1 MSDTKD
7 STSDPMP
14 APSSVPDKTAEQTSD
29 KMAGLR
35 NAKKRKAQEDRDAL
49 SELRKQ
55 VSNIAD
61 SMSNKPEVV
70 TRPQKEETS
79 SPSMSTEFFR
89 TAVVGMLGLGVFYFN
104 NVWGKRAKLVD
115 TTPTQSANIVAAP
128 TQSANTPAPTQSANT
143 PAPATQSANTALPVP
158 LSPVVPKASPTHFID
173 LKPKRKIGASG
184 LLE

>member
-7 STSDPMP
+7 SRSDPMSAP
-14 APSSVPDKTAEQTSD
+14 SSGPSSVPEQTSD

-104 NVWGKRAKLVD
+104 NVWGKRSK
-115 TTPTQSANIVAAP
+115 
-128 TQSANTPAPTQSANT
+128 
-143 PAPATQSANTALPVP
+143 
-158 LSPVVPKASPTHFID
+158 
-173 LKPKRKIGASG
+173 
-184 LLE
+184 

>member
-7 STSDPMP
+7 SRSDPMS
-14 APSSVPDKTAEQTSD
+14 APSSVPEQTSD

-70 TRPQKEETS
+70 TRPQKEEAS

-104 NVWGKRAKLVD
+104 NVWGKRAKLA
-115 TTPTQSANIVAAP
+115 TVA
-128 TQSANTPAPTQSANT
+128 APTQSANT
-143 PAPATQSANTALPVP
+143 PAPATQSANTAPPVAPVP

>member
-14 APSSVPDKTAEQTSD
+14 APSSGSSSLPDKAAEQTSD

-35 NAKKRKAQEDRDAL
+35 QAKKRKAQEDRDAL

-115 TTPTQSANIVAAP
+115 TTPTQG
-128 TQSANTPAPTQSANT
+128 ANTPAPTV
-143 PAPATQSANTALPVP
+143 PATQSANTAPPVAHVP

>member
-35 NAKKRKAQEDRDAL
+35 QAKKRKAQEDRDAL

-115 TTPTQSANIVAAP
+115 TTPTQSAN
-128 TQSANTPAPTQSANT
+128 TQSANTVAANT
-143 PAPATQSANTALPVP
+143 PAHAPAPATQSANTALPVP

>member
-7 STSDPMP
+7 SRSDPMSAP
-14 APSSVPDKTAEQTSD
+14 SSGPSSVPEQTSD

-70 TRPQKEETS
+70 TRPQKEEAS

-104 NVWGKRAKLVD
+104 NVWGKRAKLA
-115 TTPTQSANIVAAP
+115 TVA
-128 TQSANTPAPTQSANT
+128 APTQSANT
-143 PAPATQSANTALPVP
+143 PAPATQSANTQSANTAPPVAPVP

>member
-7 STSDPMP
+7 SRSDPMSV
-14 APSSVPDKTAEQTSD
+14 PSPVPDKTAEQTSD

-79 SPSMSTEFFR
+79 SPSMATEFFR
-89 TAVVGMLGLGVFYFN
+89 TAVVGALGLAVFYVN
-104 NVWGKRAKLVD
+104 NIWAKRPKLMD
-115 TTPTQSANIVAAP
+115 TVAAPP
-128 TQSANTPAPTQSANT
+128 TQSANTPAPTPAPTHVPT
-143 PAPATQSANTALPVP
+143 PATAHVP
-158 LSPVVPKASPTHFID
+158 LSPVVPKASPTTFLE
-173 LKPKRKIGASG
+173 LKPKKRVGASG

>member
-35 NAKKRKAQEDRDAL
+35 QAKKRKAQEDRDAL

-115 TTPTQSANIVAAP
+115 TTPTQSAN
-128 TQSANTPAPTQSANT
+128 T
-143 PAPATQSANTALPVP
+143 
-158 LSPVVPKASPTHFID
+158 KC
-173 LKPKRKIGASG
+173 
-184 LLE
+184 

>member
-14 APSSVPDKTAEQTSD
+14 AASSVPDKAAEQTSD

-115 TTPTQSANIVAAP
+115 TTPTVAAP

-143 PAPATQSANTALPVP
+143 PAPPVAHVP

>member
-7 STSDPMP
+7 SMSAPSP
-14 APSSVPDKTAEQTSD
+14 APSPVPDKTAEQTSD

-55 VSNIAD
+55 VSNIAEN
-61 SMSNKPEVV
+61 MSNKPEVV
-70 TRPQKEETS
+70 TKPQKEETA
-79 SPSMSTEFFR
+79 SPSMSTEFLR

-104 NVWGKRAKLVD
+104 NVWGKRPKLMD
-115 TTPTQSANIVAAP
+115 TTPTQSANTVIATPPAP
-128 TQSANTPAPTQSANT
+128 APTPAPTQSANT
-143 PAPATQSANTALPVP
+143 PAPPVTHVP
-158 LSPVVPKASPTHFID
+158 PSPVVPKASPTTFLE
-173 LKPKRKIGASG
+173 LKPTRKKVGASG

>member
-35 NAKKRKAQEDRDAL
+35 QAKKRKAQEDRDAL

-104 NVWGKRAKLVD
+104 NVWGKRAKLA
-115 TTPTQSANIVAAP
+115 TVAAP

-143 PAPATQSANTALPVP
+143 PAPPVAHVP

>member
-7 STSDPMP
+7 SRSDPMSAP
-14 APSSVPDKTAEQTSD
+14 SSGPSSVPEQTSD

-104 NVWGKRAKLVD
+104 NVWGKRAKLD
-115 TTPTQSANIVAAP
+115 TMPTVAAP
-128 TQSANTPAPTQSANT
+128 ATAPAPAPAPTQSANT
-143 PAPATQSANTALPVP
+143 VPATQSANTAPSVARVP

>member
-7 STSDPMP
+7 SRSDSMSAASP
-14 APSSVPDKTAEQTSD
+14 APSPVPDKTAEQTSD

-70 TRPQKEETS
+70 TRPQKEEIA
-79 SPSMSTEFFR
+79 SPSMSTEFLR

-104 NVWGKRAKLVD
+104 NVWGKKLPKLMD
-115 TTPTQSANIVAAP
+115 TTPTQSANTVIATP
-128 TQSANTPAPTQSANT
+128 PAPAPT
-143 PAPATQSANTALPVP
+143 PAPAAPPVAHVP
-158 LSPVVPKASPTHFID
+158 PSPVVPKASPTTFLE
-173 LKPKRKIGASG
+173 LKPTRKKVGASG

>member
-7 STSDPMP
+7 SRSDPMSAP
-14 APSSVPDKTAEQTSD
+14 SSGPSSVPEQTSD

-70 TRPQKEETS
+70 TRPQKEEAS

-115 TTPTQSANIVAAP
+115 TTPTQSANTVAAP
-128 TQSANTPAPTQSANT
+128 ATAHAPAPTQSANT
-143 PAPATQSANTALPVP
+143 VPATAPLVAPVP

>member
-1 MSDTKD
+1 MSD
-7 STSDPMP
+7 TSDPMP

-35 NAKKRKAQEDRDAL
+35 QAKKRKAQEDRDAL

-115 TTPTQSANIVAAP
+115 TTPTQSAN
-128 TQSANTPAPTQSANT
+128 TQSANTQSANT
-143 PAPATQSANTALPVP
+143 VAAHAPAPTVPATQSANTALPVP

>member
-7 STSDPMP
+7 SRSDPMSAP
-14 APSSVPDKTAEQTSD
+14 SSGPSSVPEQTSD

-70 TRPQKEETS
+70 TRPQKEEAS

-104 NVWGKRAKLVD
+104 NVWGKRAKLD
-115 TTPTQSANIVAAP
+115 TMPTVAAP
-128 TQSANTPAPTQSANT
+128 ATAPAPAPAPTV
-143 PAPATQSANTALPVP
+143 PATAPSVAHVP

>member
-35 NAKKRKAQEDRDAL
+35 QAKKRKAQEDRDAL

-115 TTPTQSANIVAAP
+115 TAPTQSAN

-143 PAPATQSANTALPVP
+143 PAPPVAHVT

>member
-7 STSDPMP
+7 SRSDPMSP
-14 APSSVPDKTAEQTSD
+14 PSSVPDKTAEQTSD

-35 NAKKRKAQEDRDAL
+35 QAKKRKAQEDRDAL

-115 TTPTQSANIVAAP
+115 TTPTQSAN
-128 TQSANTPAPTQSANT
+128 TQSANTVAAHAPAPTV
-143 PAPATQSANTALPVP
+143 PATQSANTAPPVP